1 MYNSMEYEK
10 MSQSTANAPKF
21 LEVRTKLRVRPL
33 QTHMT
38 FKDTRRKESGEA
50 LQTSSAIQPIN
61 RTDLNGSAA
70 ELPGASEAPQVV
82 LNKE

>member
-10 MSQSTANAPKF
+10 MSQSTSNAPKF

-38 FKDTRRKESGEA
+38 FKDTGRKASGEA
-50 LQTSSAIQPIN
+50 LQTNSVIQPIN

-70 ELPGASEAPQVV
+70 ELPGAAEAPQLV
-82 LNKE
+82 LSNE